1 MDDPEVIAAIIAL
14 GGVVLS
20 VLVSIL
26 FHIGTTRYNY
36 NQLFAQTVSNNRM
49 DWINVWR
56 ANISKFLACTELLI
70 EHKCECKKKNA
81 CEQCKCDCK
90 DCKIIEYKKE
100 FYESRGMITSRL
112 NMEEELHIL
121 MFAAINQIHYDNERE
136 EFISKREYILELERK
151 ILKNEWER
159 VKDEARGKRK

>member
-1 MDDPEVIAAIIAL
+1 MGNPEVIAALIAL
-14 GGVVLS
+14 GGVILS
-20 VLVSIL
+20 VLVSVL

-56 ANISKFLACTELLI
+56 ANIARFLACTELLI
-70 EHKCECKKKNA
+70 EYQCGGCNCDNECKLI
-81 CEQCKCDCK
+81 EQ
-90 DCKIIEYKKE
+90 KKE

-112 NMEEELHIL
+112 NMEEELHVL
-121 MFAAINQIHYDNERE
+121 MCAAINQIHYSDKRE
-136 EFISKREYILELERK
+136 NFIPKREYILELERK

>member
-1 MDDPEVIAAIIAL
+1 MGNPEVIAALIAL
-14 GGVVLS
+14 GGVILS
-20 VLVSIL
+20 VLVSVL

-56 ANISKFLACTELLI
+56 ENISKFLACTELLI
-70 EHKCECKKKNA
+70 EHKCECKKKND
-81 CEQCKCDCK
+81 CEGCKCDCK

-121 MFAAINQIHYDNERE
+121 MFAAINQIHYDNARE
-136 EFISKREYILELERK
+136 EFIPKREYILELERK

-159 VKDEARGKRK
+159 VKDEARGKIK